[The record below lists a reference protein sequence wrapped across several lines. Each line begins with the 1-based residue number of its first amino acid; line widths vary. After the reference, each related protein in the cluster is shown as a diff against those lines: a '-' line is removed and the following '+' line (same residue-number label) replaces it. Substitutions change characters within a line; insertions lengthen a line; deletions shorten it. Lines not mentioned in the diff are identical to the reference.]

1 MSGRADREVESP
13 EELKRALA
21 ERGHLRGLVF
31 QGLSLGDV
39 EVDWASLDV
48 ERSVFVACEFPSDE
62 VEAAV
67 RRRGAAVIP
76 NLRDKRPYSV
86 YPPRLYAYE
95 ELAPSDAAI
104 QRWFN
109 RHGVPD
115 PSEPIE
121 AIAQRLHDTAMSD
134 GIGDFLRDEG
144 RDPERVVGIMGGHS
158 AGRDT
163 ADYERVVR
171 LAYRLTA
178 AGYLVVT
185 GGGPGIMEAGNL
197 GAYLTRAGDERE
209 VERALKRL
217 RRAPVLGPGY
227 AKAAEDV
234 HGRLAG
240 PRRKGGESLAI
251 PTWSY
256 EGEPIGRFATHI
268 AKYFA
273 NSIREDGLLRIAR
286 AGVVFAPGGAGTVQ
300 EVFQD
305 GAINAYAR
313 ARDQVPMLFVGCE
326 HFADSG
332 IYALAASMAER
343 APMPY
348 RHLLT
353 LTDDLDE
360 ALAHIESPPPRPR
373 EGRRPR

>member
-1 MSGRADREVESP
+1 VSGRADREVESP
-13 EELKRALA
+13 AELERVLA
-21 ERGHLRGLVF
+21 DRGHLRDLVF
-31 QGLSLGDV
+31 QGMDLGAV
-39 EVDWASLDV
+39 EVDWARVDV
-48 ERSVFVACEFPSDE
+48 KRSVFVACEFPSAE
-62 VEAAV
+62 VEATV
-67 RRRGAAVIP
+67 RKRGAAVIP

-86 YPPRLYAYE
+86 YPPRLYTYE
-95 ELAPSDAAI
+95 ELAPADAAI

-115 PSEPIE
+115 PYEPIE
-121 AIAQRLHDTAMSD
+121 AIAQRLHDTAMTD
-134 GIGDFLRDEG
+134 GIGDFLSA

-171 LAYRLTA
+171 LAHRLTA

-209 VERALKRL
+209 IDRALKRL
-217 RRAPVLGPGY
+217 RQAPVLGRGY

-234 HGRLAG
+234 HARLAG
-240 PRRKGGESLAI
+240 GRRKGGKSLAI
-251 PTWSY
+251 PTWNY

-305 GAINAYAR
+305 GTINAYSKA
-313 ARDQVPMLFVGCE
+313 ADQAPMLFVGCE
-326 HFADSG
+326 HFAGSG

-343 APMPY
+343 APTPY
-348 RHLLT
+348 RHLLA

-360 ALAHIESPPPRPR
+360 ALAHIESPPQRPR
-373 EGRRPR
+373 RGRSR